1 MSRPKTDK
9 SEGKT
14 RTDDA
19 AQAARA
25 RELREII
32 ERVEAEKSGSARP
45 AHESPNDFVERKMR
59 EKTKK

>member
-9 SEGKT
+9 SEGKAS
-14 RTDDA
+14 RDDA

-25 RELREII
+25 RELRELI
-32 ERVEAEKSGSARP
+32 ERVEAEKAGSASP
-45 AHESPNDFVERKMR
+45 AHESPHDFIERKMR

>member
-14 RTDDA
+14 KSDGA

-45 AHESPNDFVERKMR
+45 AYESPHDFVERRMR